1 MEVLLFNN
9 EYYISLD
16 LLHSLMKRT
25 PQEFELRI
33 DRYEFECKQLVRICP
48 EEDDLISCKDAYAFL
63 SWYIANS
70 YQIDQ
75 HLQALRKELS
85 KYSRKIPKRVLSR
98 SLRIEIAFRQRYEC
112 NKCCLFPIP
121 PDFQVDHIMELQ
133 DGGQDV
139 SENLQALCP
148 GCHAEKTRLNRLRK
162 NKIFANEV
170 KKQYE
175 SFVPQSYQETPAQPG
190 GSASGSASGKVFSKY
205 FSKNTL

>member
-16 LLHSLMKRT
+16 LMRSLMKMS
-25 PQEFELRI
+25 PQQFDLRI
-33 DRYEFECKQLVRICP
+33 DQYEFECKQLLRICP
-48 EEDDLISCKDAYAFL
+48 DEEVITPCKSAYAL
-63 SWYIANS
+63 LTWHLTNS
-70 YQIDQ
+70 YQVDTNLHAI
-75 HLQALRKELS
+75 RKELS
-85 KYSRKIPKRVLSR
+85 KYSRKIPKRILSR
-98 SLRIEIAFRQRYEC
+98 SLRIEIAFRQRYAC
-112 NKCCLFPIP
+112 NKCILFPIP
-121 PDFQVDHIMELQ
+121 PDFHVDHIIELQ

-162 NKIFANEV
+162 NKMFANAI

-175 SFVPQSYQETPAQPG
+175 SFVPQPYQETPEQPR
-190 GSASGSASGKVFSKY
+190 GKVFSKF